1 MSPHAAPEKQRVA
14 PRLEGVRRNVQPP
27 VCAAVKYNLN
37 CMGRVLTGLLTQ
49 QAAHGR
55 DGEIEGAVLTKY
67 VIRGGKPLYGE
78 IDISGA
84 KNAAVAII
92 PAALLVDG
100 VCRIENI
107 PQISDVTLILN
118 ILQELGADVRT
129 VNRTTVDIDCSH
141 IRNAKVPN
149 ELARKIRA
157 SYYLIGALL
166 GRFGS
171 AQVPP
176 PGGCH
181 LGDRPIDQHIKGFV
195 AMGAEVDVRGG
206 FVNAWVKDGK
216 RLSGAQVY
224 LDIVSVGATMN
235 IMLAA
240 ALANGTTVIE
250 NAAKEPHIVD
260 LANFLNSMG
269 AQIMGAGTDVIKI
282 KGVERLNG
290 GTYSIIPDQIEAGT
304 YMAAVAATGG
314 EVLIKNVI
322 PKHLE
327 CITAKLVETGVD
339 VEERDDAVLVRR
351 DPAAKLTRTNIKT
364 LPYPGFPTDMQPQMA
379 VVLSLAEGTSVV
391 TEGVWDNRYRY
402 VDEIRR
408 MGAQF
413 QVDGKVAV
421 IEGVD
426 HLTGAPVRACDL
438 RAGAA
443 MVIAGLAAHGVTEV
457 DCIHYIER
465 GYEDIVRKLSGVGAD
480 IRVVVTPDEDKQ
492 AQVG

>member
-1 MSPHAAPEKQRVA
+1 M
-14 PRLEGVRRNVQPP
+14 
-27 VCAAVKYNLN
+27 
-37 CMGRVLTGLLTQ
+37 
-49 QAAHGR
+49 
-55 DGEIEGAVLTKY
+55 TKY

-107 PQISDVTLILN
+107 PQISDVTMILN

-141 IRNAKVPN
+141 IRNARVPN

-240 ALANGTTVIE
+240 TLAEGTTVIE

-269 AQIMGAGTDVIKI
+269 ARIMGAGTDVIKI
-282 KGVERLNG
+282 KGVDRLNG

-327 CITAKLVETGVD
+327 CITAKLVETGVE

-351 DPAAKLTRTNIKT
+351 DPSVRLTRTNIKT